1 MSNEELKIVVVED
14 DLFSQEFYGYLLKRE
29 GYKAVMIEQG
39 DLLFQTLETESIS
52 LIIMD
57 INLKNTY
64 FKGEKVDGVFLSR
77 LIKEDSRFSQ
87 IPVLLVTAYSMNTDG
102 PTFFVNSLADDYITK
117 PILDYNDL
125 LKKIKSLIKSDEQ
138 K

>member
-1 MSNEELKIVVVED
+1 MNKKIIVVED
-14 DLFSQEFYGYLLKRE
+14 DGFSQEFYKYVLKRE
-29 GYKAVMIEQG
+29 GYIPVILEDG
-39 DLLFQTLETESIS
+39 DLLFDTLEKESIE

-64 FKGEKVDGVFLSR
+64 FKGEKVDGVFLSKF
-77 LIKEDSRFSQ
+77 IKENEKYSV
-87 IPVLLVTAYSMNTDG
+87 IPVLLVTAFSLNTDG
-102 PTFFVNSLADDYITK
+102 PKFFVDSLADDYITK

-125 LKKIKSLIKSDEQ
+125 LEKIKSLIYDK

>member
-1 MSNEELKIVVVED
+1 MNKKIIVVED
-14 DLFSQEFYGYLLKRE
+14 DGFSQEFYKYVLKRE
-29 GYKAVMIEQG
+29 GYIPIILEDG
-39 DLLFQTLETESIS
+39 DLLFDTLEKESIE

-64 FKGEKVDGVFLSR
+64 FKGEKVDGVFLSKF
-77 LIKEDSRFSQ
+77 IKENEKYSV
-87 IPVLLVTAYSMNTDG
+87 IPVLLVTAFSLNTDG
-102 PTFFVNSLADDYITK
+102 PKFFVDSLADDYITK

-125 LKKIKSLIKSDEQ
+125 LEKIKSLIYDK